1 MLKRIAIYCIAC
13 LSVVFLVLGYFWL
26 KEWPERAKA
35 SSELK
40 AFLAEETA
48 QKTALES
55 LGDVSLDLSDLSLAR
70 LEQKLHSPPLRLP
83 GAQNTTRLGWAC
95 GGQRCAIWMSFLVPF
110 GQDIAPT
117 ATPAAL
123 VVTHPLFAD
132 FNHVVVGGAYVGET
146 VEEMK
151 KFCKQRGYGLPVGK
165 NRISWD
171 KDWSLV
177 WVDTNGK
184 ISLLVFANEKMIRD
198 TAARGDGNSTDAV
211 GVRKRMAK

>member
-95 GGQRCAIWMSFLVPF
+95 GGPF
-110 GQDIAPT
+110 RAGYR
-117 ATPAAL
+117 
-123 VVTHPLFAD
+123 AD
-132 FNHVVVGGAYVGET
+132 CDSG
-146 VEEMK
+146 
-151 KFCKQRGYGLPVGK
+151 RP
-165 NRISWD
+165 
-171 KDWSLV
+171 
-177 WVDTNGK
+177 
-184 ISLLVFANEKMIRD
+184 
-198 TAARGDGNSTDAV
+198 RGDPSSFRGLQSCSGWGRLCWGDS
-211 GVRKRMAK
+211 

>member
-1 MLKRIAIYCIAC
+1 MLKRIAIYRIGF
-13 LSVVFLVLGYFWL
+13 LSIVFILLGYSWF
-26 KEWPERAKA
+26 KERPERAKA
-35 SSELK
+35 ARESE

-55 LGDVSLDLSDLSLAR
+55 LGDVSLDLSDLSLAK
-70 LEQKLHSPPLRLP
+70 LEQKLHQPPMRQP
-83 GAQNTTRLGWAC
+83 GAQNTTRLGWGC
-95 GGQRCAIWMSFLVPF
+95 GGQRCAIWMSFPVHF
-110 GQDIAPT
+110 GQQIAPT

-184 ISLLVFANEKMIRD
+184 IRLLVFANEEMIRE
-198 TAARGDGNSTDAV
+198 S
-211 GVRKRMAK
+211 GVRGEVNSIGTVGKGMAK